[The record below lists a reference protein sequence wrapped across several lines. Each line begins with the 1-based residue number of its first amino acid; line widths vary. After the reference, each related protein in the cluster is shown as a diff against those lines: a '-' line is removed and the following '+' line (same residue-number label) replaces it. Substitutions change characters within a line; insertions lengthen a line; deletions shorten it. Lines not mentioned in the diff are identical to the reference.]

1 MTHDL
6 GSITPE
12 EVARRSIRLIN
23 PFRILHVFP
32 SFEVGGAQRRVVS
45 QINAKTGNFTHSVF
59 AMDGCYDA
67 LSLIQDIGPIP
78 QMPPAVKKVN
88 MVSSV
93 KACRRLLR
101 DYDPDLLV
109 TYNWG
114 AVEWALANRFIRIC
128 PTIHIQDGFGKEE
141 QNGELPRR
149 RMIRSFAYR
158 GCDGVVVPSRALEK
172 IASEHWHIKADKLH
186 YIPNGIDIDRF
197 ICPPDRDL
205 MKKFGLTDE
214 DRVIGTVAGLRP
226 EKNITRLIDTFAQ
239 VAGLYPS
246 AKLVIVG
253 GGSEEALLKAHT
265 EKLGVAKR
273 VVFTGPLDNPEVI
286 IPSFEIFALSSD
298 TEQMPLSV
306 IEAMACGLPIV
317 STDVGDIRQMVC
329 EENQRFIQGID
340 SRGLAQ
346 SMSAMLERRD
356 TGLRIG
362 ATNQY
367 KAKKDYS
374 IDAMVK
380 HYETLFWRAVRD
392 FKI

>member
-1 MTHDL
+1 M
-6 GSITPE
+6 
-12 EVARRSIRLIN
+12 IN

-67 LSLIQDIGPIP
+67 LSLIKDIGPIP
-78 QMPPAVKKVN
+78 EMPPAVKKAN
-88 MVSSV
+88 MASSV
-93 KACRRLLR
+93 RTCRRLLA

-114 AVEWALANRFIRIC
+114 SVEWALANRFVRIC
-128 PTIHIQDGFGKEE
+128 PSIHIQDGFGKEE
-141 QNGELPRR
+141 QSKELPRR
-149 RMIRSFAYR
+149 RVIRSFAYR
-158 GCDGVVVPSRALEK
+158 GCDAVIVPSHALETV
-172 IASEHWHIKADKLH
+172 ALENWHIKHDRLH
-186 YIPNGIDIDRF
+186 YVPNGIDIDRF
-197 ICPPDRDL
+197 ICPPDPVL
-205 MKKFGLTDE
+205 MKKFGLTHD
-214 DRVIGTVAGLRP
+214 DRIIGTVAGLRP
-226 EKNITRLIDTFAQ
+226 EKNLTRLIDTFSKI
-239 VAGLYPS
+239 AGLYQG

-253 GGSEEALLKAHT
+253 SGSEGPALKAHA
-265 EKLGVAKR
+265 EKLGVANR
-273 VVFTGPLDNPEVI
+273 VVFTGALENPEAI
-286 IPSFEIFALSSD
+286 IPTFEIFALSSD

-329 EENQRFIQGID
+329 EENQRFIQGRD

-346 SMSAMLERRD
+346 SLSAMLERRD

-362 ATNQY
+362 AANQQ
-367 KAKKDYS
+367 KAKQEFSVK
-374 IDAMVK
+374 AMVDQ
-380 HYETLFWRAVRD
+380 YEALFWEAVRD